1 MLLRASRNLSISKM
15 QYDKRHNAE
24 VQHAWEL
31 CVVCS
36 PRPPVHSL
44 QERFELVLQSSSA
57 RWQLLCVVFIAA
69 WCDKCLPVLH
79 RCQVSGPSCSSVCN
93 VRRSWCETRRCKG
106 AARFCCAFQ
115 NFALQA
121 FCLFVSTLI
130 YMKNLYT
137 ALTEIYSLR

>member
-1 MLLRASRNLSISKM
+1 MIKGTMQKYNMHGSSVLFVLPGHLYIHCRRGLSWFCNRHLPAGNCYAS
-15 QYDKRHNAE
+15 
-24 VQHAWEL
+24 
-31 CVVCS
+31 
-36 PRPPVHSL
+36 
-44 QERFELVLQSSSA
+44 
-57 RWQLLCVVFIAA
+57 VFIAA